1 VLEEGNYK
9 SFFIIYWEEMRPMRM
24 RKLNFAR
31 VLSTL
36 SLVAI
41 MALSACGGE
50 SPAAQ
55 PTAVIS
61 EPTAITAQPTDTAAP
76 RGGDVTP
83 VEGTPVEA
91 ENTPVPQGGPGDMV
105 ADLGFRPEVNGFKF
119 ENYGGDPPRTNMTS
133 ADMRRMFGDQVCASL
148 QEENCTLTPA
158 AQEWMEK
165 TNTSMN
171 GGHCEGF
178 AALSLIFYNQKESP
192 EKFGAAKVNDLN
204 IDGNEALQREI
215 AYYYATQA
223 TDPTVSNEI
232 KGKTPTEILDMLLEA
247 FKAGANATTT
257 YTMGIYKP
265 GFQGGH
271 AITPYAIQDKG
282 NGLFTVLV
290 YDNNYPNVAR
300 NVDIDRN
307 ANTWRY
313 EASTNPSEPA
323 SEYKGDAETKTLTI
337 TPTPP
342 RLEKQACSFC
352 AVQGV
357 GYPPGAKLQSLAVQY
372 NQVWLEGEA
381 DLLLT
386 DKDGKHTGYMDGK
399 FVNEI
404 PGVEIHPIKSGD
416 LWKDDPEPVYNV
428 PTGIQFT
435 ITVDGSQLEAVS
447 VSSVTMIGP
456 GYDLSVDDINLDPGQ
471 KDTITFSP
479 DGKSI
484 SYKTDSTESPNIA
497 VGLEAPGAD
506 YAFLVKGMDIES
518 GGTTAI
524 NLDTEHGRLLLDT
537 RDNKQQSVYGL
548 AVARID
554 DKGEQI
560 FAHDNIELQP
570 QDAAYLDYLNWTGD
584 GGEMPLVID
593 AGGDGGDDQ
602 TFMLT
607 DTP

>member
-1 VLEEGNYK
+1 
-9 SFFIIYWEEMRPMRM
+9 MQT
-24 RKLNFAR
+24 RKLRIAR

-36 SLVAI
+36 SLIAT

-50 SPAAQ
+50 TPAAQ
-55 PTAVIS
+55 PTAVVAQ
-61 EPTAITAQPTDTAAP
+61 PTAQATSTTAQP
-76 RGGDVTP
+76 GGDITP
-83 VEGTPVEA
+83 VEGTPTESA
-91 ENTPVPQGGPGDMV
+91 SANTPSQDTPTPQGTSGDMV
-105 ADLGFRPEVNGFKF
+105 ADLGFRPEINGFKF
-119 ENYGGDPPRTNMTS
+119 ENYGGDPSRINMTQ
-133 ADMRRMFGDQVCASL
+133 ADIRRMFGDQVCASL
-148 QEENCTLTPA
+148 QGENCTLTPA

-165 TNTSMN
+165 TNAAMS

-178 AALSLIFYNQKESP
+178 AALSLIFYNNKESP
-192 EKFGAAKVNDLN
+192 EKFGAAKVNDLS

-215 AYYYATQA
+215 AYYFATQA
-223 TDPTVSNEI
+223 TDPTASNEI
-232 KGKTPTEILDMLLEA
+232 KGRTPNEILDILTEA
-247 FKAGANATTT
+247 LKGGANAPAT

-271 AITPYAIQDKG
+271 AITPYAVQDKG
-282 NGLFTVLV
+282 NGLFSVLV

-313 EASTNPSEPA
+313 EASTNPNEPA

-337 TPTPP
+337 TLTPP
-342 RLEKQACSFC
+342 RLEKQLCSFC
-352 AVQGV
+352 AAPAG
-357 GYPPGAKLQSLAVQY
+357 GYGPGGKFQAPAATY

-404 PGVEIHPIKSGD
+404 PGVEIHPLKSGD

-435 ITVDGSQLEAVS
+435 ITVDGSHLEAVS

-497 VGLEAPGAD
+497 IGLEATGAD
-506 YAFLVKGMDIES
+506 YAFVVKGMDIES

-524 NLDTEHGRLLLDT
+524 NLDTEHSRLRLDT
-537 RDNKQQSVYGL
+537 SDNKEQSVYGL
-548 AVARID
+548 AVARIGD
-554 DKGEQI
+554 EGEQI

-570 QDAAYLDYLNWTGD
+570 QDAAYLDYLKWTGD

-602 TFMLT
+602 TIMLT